1 MKSVIPEIYA
11 IIEKIDARLVKDL
24 TAKGLNVPAL
34 QQPKVEE
41 EEAEA
46 DEKDAK
52 TEKKPAPVRM
62 KLDDMR
68 IIDGGV
74 VHMARLAIYASSFT
88 NGVAWIHTEILKNDV
103 LKDWYAIYP
112 ERFQNKTNG
121 ITQRRWLGLCNP
133 QLSKFITDRIGDG
146 WLRDLASSKNLTV

>member
-1 MKSVIPEIYA
+1 
-11 IIEKIDARLVKDL
+11 
-24 TAKGLNVPAL
+24 
-34 QQPKVEE
+34 
-41 EEAEA
+41 
-46 DEKDAK
+46 
-52 TEKKPAPVRM
+52 M

-146 WLRDLASSKNLTV
+146 WLRDLDELKKLDGMIDDKTIAEFNEIKA

>member
-146 WLRDLASSKNLTV
+146 WLRDLDELKNLTV